1 MITSMFCVLGHF
13 IFGLGGYKNIFGLM
27 LVGRIVFGIGGEVL
41 HAAQNTLIST
51 WFKAS

>member
-1 MITSMFCVLGHF
+1 MFCVVGHF
-13 IFGLGGYKNIFGLM
+13 IFGLGGYKNVFVLM
-27 LVGRIVFGIGGEVL
+27 LAGRVVFGIGGEVL